1 MERKKTLKTAFLTE
15 NKADL
20 EKIMA
25 KIYYF
30 FKTLLETNISEIA
43 KRSNKIIGLEEM
55 LSISNGKLKYNYNV
69 NRKIYQ
75 NRAVDI

>member
-1 MERKKTLKTAFLTE
+1 MVDVEVERKKTLKTAFLTE

-30 FKTLLETNISEIA
+30 FKMLLEANISEIA
-43 KRSNKIIGLEEM
+43 KRSNQIIGLEEM
-55 LSISNGKLKYNYNV
+55 LSVSNGKLK
-69 NRKIYQ
+69 
-75 NRAVDI
+75 